1 MAYKVDY
8 LINHHY
14 LADTKN
20 TRILVDDLKVK
31 TKWLINMAL
40 KYNATLDENI
50 VRRIIIALQDIKVA
64 DKLFFVQL
72 IDELKSV
79 NYD

>member
-1 MAYKVDY
+1 
-8 LINHHY
+8 
-14 LADTKN
+14 
-20 TRILVDDLKVK
+20 
-31 TKWLINMAL
+31 MAL